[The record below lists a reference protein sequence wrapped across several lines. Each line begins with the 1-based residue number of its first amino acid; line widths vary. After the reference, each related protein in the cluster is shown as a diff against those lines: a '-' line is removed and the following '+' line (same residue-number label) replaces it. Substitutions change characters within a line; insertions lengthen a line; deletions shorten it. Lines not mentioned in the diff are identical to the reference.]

1 MRDVIFLAI
10 VVAFFILAA
19 LYVRACAAIVG
30 ADELLTTDDSD
41 SDLDIGGDADEKVG
55 AVAR

>member
-1 MRDVIFLAI
+1 
-10 VVAFFILAA
+10 
-19 LYVRACAAIVG
+19 VG